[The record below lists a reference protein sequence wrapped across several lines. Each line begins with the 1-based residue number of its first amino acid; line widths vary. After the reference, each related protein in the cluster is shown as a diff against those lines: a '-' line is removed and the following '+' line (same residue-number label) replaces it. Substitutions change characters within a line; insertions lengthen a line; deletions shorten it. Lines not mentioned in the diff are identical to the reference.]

1 MGFESIFE
9 KCHRLGEL
17 YNDSRL
23 YENVYKVLT
32 FENISCFKVLVCF
45 LKDVLKND
53 YEQVTKNVLPA
64 QKSFVHFL
72 FPLILLSYH

>member
-32 FENISCFKVLVCF
+32 FENISCLKILVCF

-53 YEQVTKNVLPA
+53 CEQATKNVLPT
-64 QKSFVHFL
+64 QKSFVHFSL
-72 FPLILLSYH
+72 PLVFLSYH